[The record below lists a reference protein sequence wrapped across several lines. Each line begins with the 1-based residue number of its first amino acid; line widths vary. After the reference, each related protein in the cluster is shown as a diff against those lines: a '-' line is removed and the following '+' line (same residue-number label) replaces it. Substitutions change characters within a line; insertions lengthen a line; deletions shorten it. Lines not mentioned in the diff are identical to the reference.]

1 MEVLGVMVGL
11 EGSGVLRPFQLAT
24 DTKGKLYCSP
34 DCQPRSNWLRP
45 VAPLRAA
52 ELPGDATSKPVWNV
66 FIPASSAITIY
77 SIRDRDII
85 VDDEGYRYEVGAN
98 FWTGLG
104 YQVSTIREEA

>member
-1 MEVLGVMVGL
+1 
-11 EGSGVLRPFQLAT
+11 
-24 DTKGKLYCSP
+24 
-34 DCQPRSNWLRP
+34 
-45 VAPLRAA
+45 
-52 ELPGDATSKPVWNV
+52 V